1 MTVTIARWT
10 LADYH
15 HLVQAGLLAGRSI
28 ELLNGLIVEMPPEG
42 PEPADTSTRLM
53 PLLWGV
59 AQGRYQVRAAKPI
72 SIPPSDSEPE
82 PDIALVRD
90 RSYRSAHPHPEDIFL
105 VIEFSNTSLAKDT
118 EDKPLVYAQAGIAD
132 YWVVNLR
139 DRCVMLYRRPAEG
152 RYQSEQTLFSGEIAP
167 LAFPDVTVHISRLLA
182 NES

>member
-15 HLVQAGLLAGRSI
+15 SMVRAGLFEGRPI

-42 PEPADTSTRLM
+42 PEHADASTRLM
-53 PLLWGV
+53 PELWS
-59 AQGRYQVRAAKPI
+59 AARGRYQVRAAKPI
-72 SIPPSDSEPE
+72 SIPPNDSEPE

-90 RSYRSAHPHPEDIFL
+90 RSYKNAHPQPEDIFL

-118 EDKPLVYAQAGIAD
+118 EDKPLVYAQAGIEE

-139 DRCVMLYRRPAEG
+139 DRCVILYRDPCEG
-152 RYQSEQTLFSGEIAP
+152 NYQSEQKIFTGDTSP
-167 LAFPDVTVHISRLLA
+167 LLFPDVVISISWLLT
-182 NES
+182 

>member
-10 LADYH
+10 LVDYH
-15 HLVQAGLLAGRSI
+15 HMAEAGLFEGRPI

-42 PEPADTSTRLM
+42 PEHADSSTRLM
-53 PLLWGV
+53 PVLWSA

-90 RSYRSAHPHPEDIFL
+90 RSYQSAHPHPDDIFL
-105 VIEFSNTSLAKDT
+105 IIEFSKTSLAKDT
-118 EDKPLVYAQAGIAD
+118 EDKPLVYAQAGIED

-139 DRCVMLYRRPAEG
+139 DRCVILYRNLAEG
-152 RYQSEQTLFSGEIAP
+152 RYQSEQTVFSGEISP
-167 LAFPDVTVHISRLLA
+167 LAFPDVSISVHDLLG
-182 NES
+182 